1 MHPQGNI
8 ISYLALF
15 GWIPIALWVG
25 RRWPPAK
32 AAALLFLIP
41 LMFLPERTA
50 FKLPGLPN
58 FDKGRIAIFWLLI
71 AVLLFHRER
80 LATVRL
86 GKWIKFAILILL
98 GGSVVTVFLN
108 TDPVSYGSVYMPA
121 HDPYDAVHNLLT
133 DMLDFIL
140 PFTLAAAM
148 FNGPKDLRVFFR
160 VLVGAA
166 LAYSILQIVELRL
179 SPQLHRW
186 VYGFFQHSF
195 QQAARRGGYRP
206 MVFMSHGLAVAMFT
220 AAGVLAAAGLYKS
233 KITVFRMRV
242 GWAFAYLWIIL
253 FLSKSVAAFLYTLVA
268 VPLILFATP
277 KTQFRVAALLAIFSG
292 SLNRL
297 PRSGEWMLWVRKLM
311 GWVLVGMAVYFI
323 RPVLPKAAGI
333 ILPAIVALAAGLHL
347 GWIDDTRAGFRA
359 FDWIKTI
366 AGIAAMVIT
375 TLLVWNWFVQG
386 PGVAWKPYS
395 VRLLAESRNAGR
407 PVIIDF
413 SADWCSPCR
422 ELDAVTFHHPDVVKQ
437 AERYF
442 SMIKVDVTR
451 GGNPIHERLL
461 KQYDIKGV
469 PTVVFLDAQGQERFD
484 LRLVDFMPPDQFLN
498 HITGLIRSSSDK

>member
-277 KTQFRVAALLAIFSG
+277 KTQFRVAALLA
-292 SLNRL
+292 
-297 PRSGEWMLWVRKLM
+297 V
-311 GWVLVGMAVYFI
+311 
-323 RPVLPKAAGI
+323 
-333 ILPAIVALAAGLHL
+333 
-347 GWIDDTRAGFRA
+347 
-359 FDWIKTI
+359 
-366 AGIAAMVIT
+366 
-375 TLLVWNWFVQG
+375 
-386 PGVAWKPYS
+386 
-395 VRLLAESRNAGR
+395 
-407 PVIIDF
+407 
-413 SADWCSPCR
+413 
-422 ELDAVTFHHPDVVKQ
+422 
-437 AERYF
+437 
-442 SMIKVDVTR
+442 
-451 GGNPIHERLL
+451 
-461 KQYDIKGV
+461 
-469 PTVVFLDAQGQERFD
+469 VVFLYPDIRGSGLVPVDDIRAWVVSEYGEDRAQSLMVRFTNEEILLERANERSFFGWGAYCRNCVYDQVTGEPSSVSDGDWIITWGTYGRVGFVGKYLLLLVPIFLSASRLKYVRRMSDRRLLSTLALILGFTMFD
-484 LRLVDFMPPDQFLN
+484 LLPNGNFNYLVFMFSGVLMGCSEGILRHQAWQAELERERK
-498 HITGLIRSSSDK
+498 IARRTVGRSRRDGSAPLVPAQP